1 MIKTILFLQKL
12 TVGPYTEEV
21 VLELGFEGW
30 TVGPER
36 QVVIE
41 AGVRTCFLGWC
52 SLFGHCTDNILWGY
66 SGPEVE
72 WAVYNLDRQAIVS
85 GRVTYTA
92 GSWLYERAGWRC
104 NARVVSVL
112 KHTYTLH
119 MPPPKQQLPSQ

>member
-52 SLFGHCTDNILWGY
+52 SLFGHCFCHHLNKLFKNILIDLFHYLFGC
-66 SGPEVE
+66 SE
-72 WAVYNLDRQAIVS
+72 S
-85 GRVTYTA
+85 
-92 GSWLYERAGWRC
+92 
-104 NARVVSVL
+104 
-112 KHTYTLH
+112 
-119 MPPPKQQLPSQ
+119 